1 MEKHQLRQDVGRLG
15 GGISTERWHV
25 VVQMQF
31 LAFFFFGNN
40 CSVHF
45 HNRRTQNFCTSNCH
59 EMLHFFITAWKEEQ
73 LVKHR

>member
-31 LAFFFFGNN
+31 LAFVFLGTTVQ
-40 CSVHF
+40 CISIIGVH
-45 HNRRTQNFCTSNCH
+45 RTFVHQTVMKCYTS
-59 EMLHFFITAWKEEQ
+59 LSLLGK
-73 LVKHR
+73 KSS